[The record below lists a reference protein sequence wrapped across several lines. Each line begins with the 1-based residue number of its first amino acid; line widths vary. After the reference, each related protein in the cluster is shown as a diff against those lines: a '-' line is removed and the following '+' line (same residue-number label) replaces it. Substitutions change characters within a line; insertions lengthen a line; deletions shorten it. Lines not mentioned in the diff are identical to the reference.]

1 MKISKESQEGNEAIQ
16 RAQLNLNGFNEMHFI
31 FISGW
36 FITLIP
42 EQVLLPQGPNIEQ
55 ADETYHHRFP
65 EGKLAYGKGLV
76 RAQSIYIITNDNK
89 WKKWELT
96 RKLLLKD

>member
-1 MKISKESQEGNEAIQ
+1 
-16 RAQLNLNGFNEMHFI
+16 MHFR

-76 RAQSIYIITNDNK
+76 SV
-89 WKKWELT
+89 
-96 RKLLLKD
+96 